1 MAVLGG
7 NKVLSVNSSP
17 LDKRTLSRWVDQWT
31 ADDVLLEEKGGDSA
45 LKDMFVEGSDEE
57 LGGDGV
63 EMS

>member
-7 NKVLSVNSSP
+7 PQVLSVNSLP

-31 ADDVLLEEKGGDSA
+31 ADDVLLEEKGDDSA

-57 LGGDGV
+57 LGDDGD

>member
-1 MAVLGG
+1 M
-7 NKVLSVNSSP
+7 
-17 LDKRTLSRWVDQWT
+17 DQWT
-31 ADDVLLEEKGGDSA
+31 ADDVLLEEKGDDSA